1 MRAFVLSGG
10 ANYGAQQ
17 AGALEVLF
25 ERGIE
30 PDMLIGVSAGALNAA
45 WVAAHPTLAG
55 VQELSRI
62 WREDAAAIA
71 PPVGPLTTLL
81 RLIGGRDS
89 LLSNESL
96 QQFIRRWPFADSVF
110 GAFTQPRLYTVA
122 ARYDDGS
129 LRLFGDDPNDR
140 ILDGLITST
149 AMPPFYPPWEVD
161 GVLYLDGGVTS
172 HVPVLAAV
180 ARGATEVFAL
190 RNGHGFALDT
200 TPAQRNLFAVGG
212 KAISLLVESQA
223 NLELEIVRQNRSVKL
238 HLIDLYA
245 DDDPGL
251 WNFSRAAELIA
262 AGRRLTEEYLSGGSL

>member
-25 ERGIE
+25 EHDLT
-30 PDMLIGVSAGALNAA
+30 PDLLVGVSAGALNAA
-45 WVAAHPTLAG
+45 WIAAHPTLEGAR
-55 VQELSRI
+55 ELSRI
-62 WREDAAAIA
+62 WREDATAIA
-71 PPVGPLTTLL
+71 PPVGPLMTVL

-89 LLSNESL
+89 LLSNDSL
-96 QQFIRRWPFADSVF
+96 QQFLRRWPFADSAF

-122 ARYDDGS
+122 ARYDDGT
-129 LRLFGDDPNDR
+129 LRLFGDKADDR
-140 ILDGLITST
+140 LFDGLMTST

-161 GVLYLDGGVTS
+161 GVLYLDGGITS
-172 HVPVLAAV
+172 HVPVQAAV
-180 ARGATEVFAL
+180 ARGATEIFAL
-190 RNGHGFALDT
+190 RNGHGYTLDT
-200 TPAQRNLFAVGG
+200 TQTQRNLFAVGG

-223 NLELEIVRQNRSVKL
+223 NLELEIVRHNRSVQL
-238 HLIDLYA
+238 RLIDLYA

-262 AGRRLTEEYLSGGSL
+262 AGRRLAEAYFAGGSR